1 MTGSLAQ
8 ATSNETEGPMHIDP
22 SQRPPVL
29 IVDDDKAL
37 AGTMAELLGSA
48 GYRGIAMGTAAA
60 ALELARAEAPSL
72 VVLDVNLP
80 DLSGYEALQ
89 QLRAEFGDRLPVL
102 FVSGVRVEPY
112 DRAAGLLCGG
122 DDYLVKP
129 FAADEFLARVRALLR
144 RTDAASQPEVQLTER
159 EAEVLSLLATGL
171 DSADVATQL
180 EIGARTVATHVEHIM
195 DKLGAHSRA
204 QMIALAYQQ
213 GLASLPVAAGPVAR

>member
-1 MTGSLAQ
+1 
-8 ATSNETEGPMHIDP
+8 MHIDP
-22 SQRPPVL
+22 GTRPPILV
-29 IVDDDKAL
+29 VDDDPAL
-37 AGTMAELLGSA
+37 ADVMVKLLELAGHRGVAVGS
-48 GYRGIAMGTAAA
+48 AAA
-60 ALELARAEAPSL
+60 ALEAARTEVPLL
-72 VVLDVNLP
+72 VVLDIKLP

-89 QLRAEFGDRLPVL
+89 ELRAQLGERLPVL

-144 RTDAASQPEVQLTER
+144 RTDAHLQPEIELTER
-159 EAEVLSLLATGL
+159 EAEVLELLATGL
-171 DSADVATQL
+171 EPADVAEQL
-180 EIGARTVATHVEHIM
+180 EIGGRTVGTHLEHIM

-213 GLASLPVAAGPVAR
+213 GLVTATPVATVSSVR

>member
-1 MTGSLAQ
+1 
-8 ATSNETEGPMHIDP
+8 MHIDP
-22 SQRPPVL
+22 GTRPPILV
-29 IVDDDKAL
+29 VDDDPAL
-37 AGTMAELLGSA
+37 ADVMVELLELAGHRGVAVGS
-48 GYRGIAMGTAAA
+48 AAA
-60 ALELARAEAPSL
+60 ALEAARIEVPLL
-72 VVLDVNLP
+72 VVLDIKLP

-89 QLRAEFGDRLPVL
+89 QLRAQLGERLPVL

-144 RTDAASQPEVQLTER
+144 RTDARVQPEIELTDR
-159 EAEVLSLLATGL
+159 ETEVLALLATGL
-171 DSADVATQL
+171 EPADVAEQL
-180 EIGARTVATHVEHIM
+180 EIGPRTVGTHLEHIM

-213 GLASLPVAAGPVAR
+213 AW